1 MNNQSA
7 ADSPGRD
14 QQANVLSLEEAL
26 RRAGSGSSSPAE
38 TDAGRERS
46 LRSGFLAPANARRIQ
61 SRRRRFAGQTI
72 IETALVV
79 PLFFLL
85 VFAVVDFGRLFYV
98 QMSLQDAVRQAG
110 RFAST
115 GNHLPDPNNPGQNL
129 TRVQSII
136 QQAIAQNPGL
146 TFTNIKISSVY
157 GGAGNAGGPG
167 DTVTI
172 SLTTALKLL
181 TPVIAPFFQDGTYTF
196 VVSVSFKNEPF
207 APSNTL

>member
-1 MNNQSA
+1 MNKPTEETGGIKDAPSI
-7 ADSPGRD
+7 DSMPG
-14 QQANVLSLEEAL
+14 
-26 RRAGSGSSSPAE
+26 GSELGA
-38 TDAGRERS
+38 
-46 LRSGFLAPANARRIQ
+46 RSGFLAAANAGRIQ
-61 SRRRRFAGQTI
+61 SRGRRFAGQTM
-72 IETALVV
+72 IETALVL
-79 PLFFLL
+79 PLFFVLI
-85 VFAVVDFGRLFYV
+85 FAIVDFGRLFYV

-129 TRVQSII
+129 TRVQSIV
-136 QQAIAQNPGL
+136 QEAIAQNPGL
-146 TFTNIKISSVY
+146 TFTNIQISSLY

-207 APSNTL
+207 APRNTL